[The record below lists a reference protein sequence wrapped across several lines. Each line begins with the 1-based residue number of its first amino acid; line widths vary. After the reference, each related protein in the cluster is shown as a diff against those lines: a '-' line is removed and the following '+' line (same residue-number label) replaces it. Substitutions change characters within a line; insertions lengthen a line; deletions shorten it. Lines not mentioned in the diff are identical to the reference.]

1 MKAATLASW
10 RCSPS
15 SQTSARA
22 GGKAVRAVQFQL
34 VNELGRLPLL
44 CGRLQR
50 DSGLGCEQQERQ
62 RLLKVEAYDAVGVTQ
77 IADRN
82 VLPDVQV
89 EIALTPRSSCTT
101 RFQRKTAT

>member
-1 MKAATLASW
+1 MSRPLLLRRT
-10 RCSPS
+10 
-15 SQTSARA
+15 
-22 GGKAVRAVQFQL
+22 GDKAVRAVQSQL
-34 VNELGRLPLL
+34 VNELGRLPLLL